1 MRKEEVTIAEV
12 PSKDENI
19 AIKDNAGGVTGFL
32 ERISPEIRDT
42 FTDQQIAAI
51 NEAFEPARHSI
62 NIRVSLPLPWGRRY
76 FVLLSGNEE
85 RNQKRVSLEQ
95 NLNPLLTVK
104 NVVPLAIIGFL
115 FVFLAVGLVN
125 MLLVV
130 FL

>member
-1 MRKEEVTIAEV
+1 M
-12 PSKDENI
+12 SKDENI

-32 ERISPEIRDT
+32 ERFSPEIRDT

-76 FVLLSGNEE
+76 FVLLSGNEK
-85 RNQKRVSLEQ
+85 RNQKRVSLER

-115 FVFLAVGLVN
+115 VICFTLL
-125 MLLVV
+125 MLQIFYWLI
-130 FL
+130 